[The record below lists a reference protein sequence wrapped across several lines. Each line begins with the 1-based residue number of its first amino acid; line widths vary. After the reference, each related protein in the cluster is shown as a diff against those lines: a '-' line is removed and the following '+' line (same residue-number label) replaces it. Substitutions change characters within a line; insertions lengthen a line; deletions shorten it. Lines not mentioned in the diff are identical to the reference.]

1 MLLASDGERP
11 GLSILQCAGRP
22 PHGKVAWGPNV
33 GSAKTEQLWARFQ
46 AFPERTSDHPPVPP
60 VLMRMDEAAVRSLP
74 YFSAFVLAP
83 PVHFSPKLR
92 AHRRSG
98 RGLRSSLALLRDLGR
113 ENRRLWNPA
122 DGKWQRESTWH
133 VTRRRHFCSRFI
145 GQCKSHGHAQ
155 AHRGWRKE
163 T

>member
-1 MLLASDGERP
+1 MATSYGAQTSVVPRLSSSGLDSRP
-11 GLSILQCAGRP
+11 FQKEP
-22 PHGKVAWGPNV
+22 P
-33 GSAKTEQLWARFQ
+33 TTR
-46 AFPERTSDHPPVPP
+46 RVPP

-74 YFSAFVLAP
+74 YFSVLAP

-122 DGKWQRESTWH
+122 DGRWQRESTWH